1 MRINTVSLLSPSRSA
16 LSAALMFAALA
27 ATAANA
33 QDSVADEEPAAEDQ
47 AQQIVV
53 TGSRIATDTTTALAS
68 PVQVVTL
75 EQFTKAGE
83 IDITQTLREIPAL
96 QGSDPATLDS
106 AQGFATTGASTLDL
120 RQLGT
125 DRTLVLQDGRRHVPG
140 IAGTATVDVN
150 AIPQALISRV
160 EVLTGGASAVYG
172 ADAVSGVVN
181 FVTRTGRDFDGLEY
195 RVQTGIS
202 DKGDAEEFFGSI
214 AGGGTFND
222 GRGSAVFAVEY
233 QRSGEVLNRDRPNFA
248 GPGLTVFSQS
258 NEFLSTLLGLNPNAE
273 NVLIRNPTLPVSS
286 AGGTI
291 AIDPTPFACPFCA
304 LESYVTNF
312 NPATGTVPT
321 IPGTNI
327 PVLQIIDPSTGQL
340 RAFNPGVSID
350 PFTASGGDGI
360 FTGGNAPN
368 NTLIPQI
375 KRFVASAGADYE
387 VTDNLTFFVD
397 AKFHYVETSDTG
409 GIPFS
414 DDIPIALDN
423 AFIPPALAAQI
434 PIVDALR
441 PTRTPSIVMARD
453 NVGSDVGRG
462 DDVERSTIRA
472 SGGLRYDAQ
481 DSNLTVEA
489 SYTWGRT
496 DVTRTLRNRRLND
509 RYFTALDAVALT
521 ADNISGASPIFNFTS
536 GRNSLK
542 AVRNGQDITINR
554 ETARAGDIVCRSEV
568 TGVPAPSNFVN
579 LGGGAFV
586 IVGGPPIY
594 TPGSN
599 TVIRGVT
606 VDERTRP
613 VTFQIGDG
621 TCAPV
626 NIFGASA
633 IQGAGLNFAFED
645 LEQKT
650 VIEQQQFLATMAG
663 DTANFLELPGG
674 PIGFAAGFEWRRD
687 QSQFTRDSF
696 ETIEGRVIENV
707 NFPLFDAPLNG
718 EGITVYEAFGEIRV
732 PLLGDMPFV
741 EKLEV
746 SASGRYSDYNTIG
759 TTETYSFGGIYA
771 PTDWLS
777 FRGTYS
783 RAVRAPN
790 IGELF
795 NPQSIA
801 TIGVNADPCDDGN
814 INNGSSNRVEN
825 CREFVAPGFNSAA
838 FLTSFSTGFTG
849 GNPNLTEE
857 TADSF
862 TVGGIF
868 QPKGILGGAL
878 DNLVVIVDYYD
889 IEITDAIG
897 ALTGAQVAAACVD
910 LPSIDNQFCDQVTRD
925 PARGNAIVGFNSP
938 NINFS
943 ELRARGIDFEAR
955 YSFDAPFGNGNWGTF
970 QIGAAGTRFLERS
983 TQSDPVIQQ
992 VIDAETDPLQ
1002 KQLLIVDQGTVSDLL
1017 GVVGNPEWI
1026 VNFNANWQINNFNI
1040 GWRGRFED
1048 SALTFSNSANT
1059 DVEIVNGAVVVSLNE
1074 DLVDASQRFT
1084 GSSFEHDINFTM
1096 EVNETLNVY
1105 GGVNNLT
1112 DREPFL
1118 GSLIRPVSPRGRFF
1132 FLGVQGKF

>member
-1 MRINTVSLLSPSRSA
+1 MRFTKLSLQSSSLP
-16 LSAALMFAALA
+16 ALA
-27 ATAANA
+27 AALLVAGLVPSQAGA
-33 QDSVADEEPAAEDQ
+33 QDSVAEDDPAAEEPGQ
-47 AQQIVV
+47 AIVV
-53 TGSRIATDTTTALAS
+53 TGSRIATDSTTALSS
-68 PVQVVTL
+68 PVQVVTI
-75 EQFTKAGE
+75 EQLTLAGE

-96 QGSDPATLDS
+96 QGSDPATLDG
-106 AQGFATTGASTLDL
+106 AQGLATSGASTLDL

-195 RVQTGIS
+195 RLQTGIS
-202 DKGDAEEFFGSI
+202 DKGDAEEVFASV
-214 AGGGTFND
+214 AGGGTFSD
-222 GRGSAVFAVEY
+222 GRGSAVFALEY
-233 QRSGEVLNRDRPNFA
+233 SSSGEVFNRDRPNFA
-248 GPGLTVFSQS
+248 GPGLAAFSQS
-258 NEFLSTLLGLNPNAE
+258 NAFLSAALGLNPNAE
-273 NVLIRNPTLPVSS
+273 NVIIRNPTLPVSS
-286 AGGTI
+286 AAGTI

-304 LESYVTNF
+304 LESYVGNF

-327 PVLQIIDPSTGQL
+327 PVLQIIDPVTGQL
-340 RAFNPGVSID
+340 RAFNPGLSID

-368 NTLIPQI
+368 NTLIAPV
-375 KRFVASAGADYE
+375 KRFLAAAGADYE

-397 AKFHYVETSDTG
+397 AKFHYVESSDTG
-409 GIPFS
+409 GIPFT

-423 AFIPPALAAQI
+423 AFIPAALAAQI

-441 PTRTPSIVMARD
+441 ANRTPSIVMARD
-453 NVGSDVGRG
+453 NVGSDIGRG

-472 SGGLRYDAQ
+472 SGGLRYDAP
-481 DSNLTVEA
+481 DSNISAEA

-496 DVTRTLRNRRLND
+496 DVSRTLRNRRLND

-521 ADNISGASPIFNFTS
+521 ADNISGASAVFNFTN

-542 AVRNGQDITINR
+542 AVRNGQDITINAA
-554 ETARAGDIVCRSEV
+554 TARAGDIVCRSEV
-568 TGVPAPSNFVN
+568 TGVPAPSNFVD
-579 LGGGAFV
+579 LGGGSFL

-594 TPGSN
+594 APGSN
-599 TVIRGVT
+599 TTIGGVN
-606 VDERTRP
+606 VDTRTRP

-621 TCAPV
+621 SCAPV
-626 NIFGASA
+626 NLFGASA

-645 LEQKT
+645 LNQET
-650 VIEQQQFLATMAG
+650 TIEQQQFMATLSG
-663 DTANFLELPGG
+663 DTAHFFELPGG

-696 ETIEGRVIENV
+696 ETIEGRVVENV
-707 NFPLFDAPLNG
+707 NFALFNSPLNG

-732 PLLGDMPFV
+732 PLLGDMPFID
-741 EKLEV
+741 KLEV

-795 NPQSIA
+795 APQSIA

-814 INNGSSNRVEN
+814 INNGSSNRPTN
-825 CREFVAPGFNSAA
+825 CLQFVAPGFNSAD

-849 GNPNLTEE
+849 GNPDLAAE
-857 TADSF
+857 TSDSY
-862 TVGGIF
+862 TIGGIF

-889 IEITDAIG
+889 IQITEAIG
-897 ALTGAQVAAACVD
+897 ALTGAAVAAACVD
-910 LPSIDNQFCDQVTRD
+910 LPSVNNQFCDQIVRN
-925 PARGNAIVGFNSP
+925 PNLGNAIVGFTSP

-970 QIGAAGTRFLERS
+970 QISAAGTRFLERT
-983 TQSDPVIQQ
+983 TQGDPVIQQ

-1017 GVVGNPEWI
+1017 GVVGIPEWI
-1026 VNFNANWQINNFNI
+1026 VNFNATWQIDKFNI
-1040 GWRGRFED
+1040 GWRTRFEQ
-1048 SALTFSNSANT
+1048 STLNFSNSAST
-1059 DVEIVNGAVVVSLNE
+1059 DVAIVNGAVVVSPNE
-1074 DLVDASQRFT
+1074 ELTDPSQRFT
-1084 GSSFEHDINFTM
+1084 GDGFEHDINFGF
-1096 EVNETLNVY
+1096 EVSEEFGLFGGINNV
-1105 GGVNNLT
+1105 T

-1118 GSLIRPVSPRGRFF
+1118 GTLIRPVGPRGRYF
-1132 FLGVQGKF
+1132 FLGVSGKF